1 MPWAMSAPTV
11 ASAVVM
17 RTAASPGVGLECF
30 ALLMMLELRNGRVC
44 RSAARCRGLRRG
56 SWVSQRRVSMKFEPV
71 PGRGA
76 LMEER
81 VERTRIEDDYDE
93 EFHHRREP
101 RGPWRDRSRFARVR
115 EDCELPTGHHG
126 RARPSPCRARHTA
139 NRMAA

>member
-11 ASAVVM
+11 ASAVVI
-17 RTAASPGVGLECF
+17 RTAASAGGGLECF
-30 ALLMMLELRNGRVC
+30 ALPMLLELRNGRVC

-56 SWVSQRRVSMKFEPV
+56 FMGEATPVAMKFEPV
-71 PGRGA
+71 SGRGA

-101 RGPWRDRSRFARVR
+101 RGPWRDRSRFA
-115 EDCELPTGHHG
+115 G
-126 RARPSPCRARHTA
+126 
-139 NRMAA
+139 